1 MTRIGHSAAIFTI
14 ALTLAACNRQGS
26 PSGGALGVTR
36 QPSSDSIS
44 YVEIAE
50 VLARYV
56 NDQGLVNYAGL
67 KANRAGLD
75 AFIVDLAEFKPS
87 AYAAWSEP
95 DKIAFWLNA
104 YNAITLASVV
114 DNYPIEPSLLRQF
127 FYPANS
133 IRQIPGVWTEREWI
147 IMGSRYS
154 LDAIEHDVLRAEFE
168 EPRIHAALVCAA
180 MGCPPLRNEP
190 YTGGLL
196 IAQLND
202 QMKRFLA
209 HDSKLRI
216 RRDAGIVYLSPIF
229 RWFGSD
235 FVVPGKNGIIEG
247 HGAVE
252 SAVLFTIADCLS
264 PEDSAY
270 LRSGAYTVEYLEYD
284 WSLNDQRKDVP

>member
-1 MTRIGHSAAIFTI
+1 M
-14 ALTLAACNRQGS
+14 LTLAACSGQGS
-26 PSGGALGVTR
+26 RSSGSSGVTHE
-36 QPSSDSIS
+36 PSSDSVS
-44 YVEIAE
+44 YAYFAE

-56 NDQGLVNYAGL
+56 DDRGLVDYAGL
-67 KANRAGLD
+67 RANRSSLD
-75 AFIVDLAEFKPS
+75 AFIADLAELKPDVC
-87 AYAAWSEP
+87 AAWSEP

-114 DNYPIEPSLLRQF
+114 DNYPIEPSLLRRF
-127 FYPANS
+127 FYPENS

-147 IMGSRYS
+147 IMGSRYT
-154 LDAIEHDVLRAEFE
+154 LDAIEHEVLRAEFE

-196 IAQLND
+196 IAQLDD
-202 QMKRFLA
+202 QMRRFLA
-209 HDSKLRI
+209 HDNKFRI
-216 RRDAGIVYLSPIF
+216 SRDTGTVYLSLIF

-235 FVVPGKNGIIEG
+235 FVAPAKSGVIEG

-252 SAVLFTIADCLS
+252 AAVLFTIADYLS

-270 LRSGAYTVEYLEYD
+270 LRSGDYTVEYLEYD
-284 WSLNDQRKDVP
+284 WSLNDQRKDIP